1 MRERP
6 PPSSIARAS
15 PDQHDAAAGLHP
27 LREPRPRPDA
37 AAEVVEVP
45 AGGDGEGDE
54 ERKEEKEQHDHERD
68 VDSGPLPVPPAV
80 EELAEAQARVGNRLE
95 EGVAGGEHP
104 PGNAPPQVEGA
115 ES

>member
-1 MRERP
+1 MRGRP
-6 PPSSIARAS
+6 PLSSI
-15 PDQHDAAAGLHP
+15 GLHP
-27 LREPRPRPDA
+27 LREPCPRPDA

-54 ERKEEKEQHDHERD
+54 ERKEEEEQHDHERD

-95 EGVAGGEHP
+95 EVVAVVEHP
-104 PGNAPPQVEGA
+104 RGNAPRQVEGA
-115 ES
+115 EAEAREE